1 MYNKKMPI
9 DLNCGVKVAL
19 EVIGGK
25 WKSYIVFELS
35 KGAMRPSEL
44 HKKLPGTSA
53 RVIDQQLKE
62 LLDYGV
68 VARKV
73 FDTIPKQSEYS
84 LTEFGRTL
92 LPVVTEMDKWGL
104 KYKPVVERA
113 IAKKNNL

>member
-35 KGAMRPSEL
+35 HGPMRPSEL
-44 HKKLPGTSA
+44 HKKLPGTSP
-53 RVIDQQLKE
+53 RVIDQLLKE
-62 LLDYGV
+62 LLDYGIV
-68 VARKV
+68 SRKV
-73 FDTIPKQSEYS
+73 FNTVPKQTEYS
-84 LTEFGRTL
+84 LTEFGKTL

-104 KYKPVVERA
+104 KYKPVVEKA
-113 IAKKNNL
+113 IVERNDL